1 LTAKTFE
8 KSAEFVYNFSM
19 SDEGRI
25 RLSAVELDKYVNEMI
40 AQHGRGNILVQTPI
54 YSGPFPIDALRKLKR
69 LVDNAHHA
77 RIWHARYG
85 PPWTQPLPVS
95 ELERFSLLDGT
106 DKSRHLLAYYSESL
120 DGRDYNYL
128 EHPQFFDHGRAVMAD
143 PRTPEYLREDAD
155 LQILFPPKPLAGLD
169 EHQRWRPLPD
179 RISQLLPVAPAP
191 WLPGTITW
199 GLESQSDC
207 WI

>member
-1 LTAKTFE
+1 
-8 KSAEFVYNFSM
+8 M
-19 SDEGRI
+19 SDEDRI
-25 RLSAVELDKYVNEMI
+25 RLSEFEIDKYVDQMV
-40 AQHGRGNILVQTPI
+40 AQFGHGNIMVETPV
-54 YSGPFPIDALRKLKR
+54 YSGPFPIHAVRKLKR
-69 LVDNAHHA
+69 LVDNAYHA
-77 RIWHARYG
+77 RNWHARYG
-85 PPWTQPLPVS
+85 PPWAQPLPVD
-95 ELERFSLLDGT
+95 ELARFRLLDGT
-106 DKSRHLLAYYSESL
+106 DKSLHLLAYYSESL
-120 DGRDYNYL
+120 EGRDFNYL
-128 EHPQFFDHGRAVMAD
+128 EHPQLFDYGRAVMAD
-143 PRTPEYLREDAD
+143 PRTPERLREDPD